1 MSKHAV
7 VYVKLWVHT
16 QLYIWNYE

>member
-7 VYVKLWVHT
+7 VYVKLWVNT
-16 QLYIWNYE
+16 QLYMWNYE